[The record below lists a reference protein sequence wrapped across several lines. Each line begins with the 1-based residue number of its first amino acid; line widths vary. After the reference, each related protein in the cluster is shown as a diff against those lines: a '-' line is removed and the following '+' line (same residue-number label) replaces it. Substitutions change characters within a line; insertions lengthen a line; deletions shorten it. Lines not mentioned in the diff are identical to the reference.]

1 MLGAMKKVLAFTLA
15 LAACSPPP
23 PRTPSQPSPL
33 LDQRIPDFET
43 ETLSGKR
50 VTTESFDGHPVVLAF
65 VSTDC
70 GAPCEKTLAAVKEAF
85 DYEERTVAWVIFAGE
100 EDPKQVRSYA
110 ARLGL
115 EFPVVIDGGMRLEKR
130 FLVSS
135 QPTVIVLD
143 TAHTV
148 RWIGNEV
155 TGPELSRIVAEQ
167 IKNPLTQ

>member
-1 MLGAMKKVLAFTLA
+1 MKKVLAFSLA
-15 LAACSPPP
+15 LAACAPRP

-33 LDQRIPDFET
+33 LDQRIPDFQT
-43 ETLSGKR
+43 ETLSGR
-50 VTTESFDGHPVVLAF
+50 RLTTESFDGHPVVLAF

-70 GAPCEKTLAAVKEAF
+70 GAPCEKTLAAVMETF
-85 DYEERTVAWVIFAGE
+85 QDEERTVAWVIFAAE

-110 ARLGL
+110 ARRGL
-115 EFPVVIDGGMRLEKR
+115 ELPVVIDGGQRLEKR
-130 FLVSS
+130 FLVSA

-148 RWIGNEV
+148 RWIGREV
-155 TGPELSRIVAEQ
+155 TGPELSRIVEEQ